1 MLSINEEQVTL
12 YMSLFKGRTD
22 IYARRWEK
30 RGKTGYTPAY
40 SFDWNEYLRHKSRG
54 GNFHNF
60 NKKKKIP
67 LTRDVIKKHLIG
79 AYFIGIYPLLED
91 NTSYFIAMDFDGKE
105 WKNDS
110 KRFIQEC
117 KALKIP
123 AYIERSLSGKGAHVW
138 IFFEDKYPATKSRRV
153 FLEIA
158 REALDL
164 SSFDKEVS
172 FDRIFPNQ
180 DYHSGKG
187 LGNLIALPLNGRF
200 LEENNMIFLD
210 PDNLDPVS
218 DQWDYLNKIKRISK
232 NKLDI
237 LYAKIINSELSDNIS
252 NISEDK
258 KTFESGRLLIRLG
271 NQILLNKNQIT
282 KDLANFLRSNLN
294 FINSEYIIKQ
304 KIGRSVYNVQKY
316 FNLIKESKD
325 SVMVPRGFLSQ
336 LLDFCSEKKIDF
348 EIIDKRKKL
357 DQVPFKSKIQLK
369 GEQREVID
377 ICEDKQEGVIVAPP
391 GFGKTIIGLELIT
404 KKCQPALIIV
414 HRKQI
419 FDQWVERIQDF
430 LGLIKKDI
438 GQISGS
444 KKKVSKYITVAM
456 VQSLAK
462 FKGLKDLG
470 ESFGTI
476 IIDECHHIPAKSFR
490 KVITNF
496 NPYHIFGLTAT
507 PKRKYNDEKM
517 IFLYIGD
524 IICNADE
531 IIQDTP
537 KIFEEEILL
546 NISDTN
552 LYFPYDNKTDDFQ
565 ILSKIIVFDSDRN
578 RLITEDIKREL
589 GLGRKILVL
598 TERKEHVEVLNIYLK
613 SLCEVITVTGDDS
626 RSLREIK
633 MKQIEA
639 GNFQVLITTGQL
651 LGEGLDIEDL
661 NSIFLVYPFSFE
673 GKLIQYIG
681 RILRA
686 KGRKSIYDY
695 NDKNIEFLLKLYKK
709 REKYY
714 RKTNI
719 L

>member
-1 MLSINEEQVTL
+1 MLSISEKQLTQ

-30 RGKTGYTPAY
+30 RGKTGYAPSY
-40 SFDWNEYLRHKSRG
+40 SFDWNEYFRHKASG
-54 GNFHNF
+54 GNFYNF
-60 NKKKKIP
+60 NKKEKLP

-91 NTSYFIAMDFDGKE
+91 NTSYFIAIDFDGKE
-105 WKNDS
+105 WKKDV
-110 KRFIQEC
+110 KRFISEC
-117 KALKIP
+117 KKLKIP

-138 IFFEDKYPATKSRRV
+138 IFFKDKYPAAKSRRI
-153 FLEIA
+153 FLEIV
-158 REALDL
+158 RKALNL
-164 SSFDKEVS
+164 SGFDKEVS

-187 LGNLIALPLNGRF
+187 LGNLIALPLNGRS
-200 LEENNMIFLD
+200 LKENNMVFLD
-210 PDNLDPVS
+210 PDSLDPVS
-218 DQWDYLNKIKRISK
+218 DQWGFLYNIKRISK
-232 NKLDI
+232 NKLDT
-237 LYAKIINSELSDNIS
+237 LYSQIINNQLSDNI
-252 NISEDK
+252 NISENK
-258 KTFESGRLLIRLG
+258 VIFKAGKLLVTVK
-271 NQILLNKNQIT
+271 NQIILNKTQIT
-282 KDLANFLRSNLN
+282 KDLANFLKKNLI

-316 FNLIKESKD
+316 FNLIKESRD
-325 SVMVPRGFLSQ
+325 SVMLPRGFLSQ

-348 EIIDKRKKL
+348 EVLDKRKKL
-357 DQVPFKSKIQLK
+357 DRVLFNSRIQLK
-369 GEQREVID
+369 GEQKKVID
-377 ICEDKQEGVIVAPP
+377 ICEDRQEGVIVAPP
-391 GFGKTIIGLELIT
+391 GFGKTIIGIELIAI
-404 KKCQPALIIV
+404 KCQPALIIV

-419 FDQWVERIQDF
+419 FEQWVDRIQDF

-438 GQISGS
+438 GQVSAS
-444 KKKVSKYITVAM
+444 KKKVSKFITVAM
-456 VQSLAK
+456 IQSLAK
-462 FKGLKDLG
+462 FPGLKDLS
-470 ESFGTI
+470 ESFGII

-496 NPYHIFGLTAT
+496 NPYYIFGLTAT

-524 IICNADE
+524 IICNAGD
-531 IIQDTP
+531 INRDAP
-537 KIFEEEILL
+537 KIFEEEIVL
-546 NISDTN
+546 NIRDTN

-565 ILSKIIVFDSDRN
+565 ILSRVIIFDSDRN
-578 RLITEDIKREL
+578 RLITEDIKKEL
-589 GLGRKILVL
+589 GPGIKILVL
-598 TERKEHVEVLNIYLK
+598 TERKDHVEVLNIYLK
-613 SLCEVITVTGDDS
+613 SLCEVITITGDDS

-686 KGRKSIYDY
+686 RGRKSIYDY
-695 NDKNIEFLLKLYKK
+695 NDKNVDFLLKLYKK
-709 REKYY
+709 RERYY
-714 RKTNI
+714 RKAKI